1 MVAIVTIWVL
11 CVWSSTNSKASA
23 VQIVH
28 ENREFAH
35 TVRVWVRDWLKK
47 IRGKCAIHLKKIV
60 FFLLVDQCNIVAR
73 NCMYSFSHHQQT
85 VTIKY
90 INIKSQNSCVN
101 QYEKSNMNKWREKL
115 MNLTS
120 VRQNI
125 SLYCCRFDPE
135 YFHVFPCCRCCFHFH
150 FGFGYFC
157 CLQTK
162 NRVFLS
168 YLSRVLSAPMTNP
181 MRPASHSAN
190 LFQF

>member
-1 MVAIVTIWVL
+1 MKLNQFKSIGFSNRAWKSGICAHSQSL
-11 CVWSSTNSKASA
+11 SSRLIEKNTRKMCNPFEK
-23 VQIVH
+23 
-28 ENREFAH
+28 N
-35 TVRVWVRDWLKK
+35 
-47 IRGKCAIHLKKIV
+47 C
-60 FFLLVDQCNIVAR
+60 FFLLVDQCNIVAL

-101 QYEKSNMNKWREKL
+101 QYEKSNMNKWRVKL